1 MAIKTPPKPDACST
15 STQCSAAGNE
25 LKTWIQG
32 FVYFIIIG
40 LVPIFVS
47 LSLITNASDVDMYTD
62 GKDKDVS
69 RFNLKSCNLPDKLE
83 ENAFTYKLNTYF
95 NPEHWSLWDYC
106 LSQHKWYICTI
117 KDKNIDEDNFRR
129 SCQQLFP
136 CVNSPGDGRTT
147 ISEVITKLYRW
158 PYIFQIVYG
167 IFRQAFYSP
176 MKVGPS
182 HWLFSKVPFHASN
195 VGGLEGIGRN
205 IMFLLQILLY
215 PILLIVWVIYFLIC
229 AIIMPFAKLSH
240 LLVDFTSGSNLVGG
254 PTLIIL
260 YIFLFLLGYAFA
272 FITFF
277 VILIIFAWHLFIRF
291 FIRLYNN
298 TPLLNKIKTDVKQLL
313 VIYFYY
319 VSIAA
324 ILTAY
329 RFGPSRTFLYFVILA
344 VVLLFFTY
352 KDDLIPK
359 I

>member
-1 MAIKTPPKPDACST
+1 
-15 STQCSAAGNE
+15 
-25 LKTWIQG
+25 
-32 FVYFIIIG
+32 
-40 LVPIFVS
+40 
-47 LSLITNASDVDMYTD
+47 
-62 GKDKDVS
+62 
-69 RFNLKSCNLPDKLE
+69 
-83 ENAFTYKLNTYF
+83 
-95 NPEHWSLWDYC
+95 
-106 LSQHKWYICTI
+106 
-117 KDKNIDEDNFRR
+117 
-129 SCQQLFP
+129 
-136 CVNSPGDGRTT
+136 
-147 ISEVITKLYRW
+147 
-158 PYIFQIVYG
+158 
-167 IFRQAFYSP
+167 
-176 MKVGPS
+176 
-182 HWLFSKVPFHASN
+182 
-195 VGGLEGIGRN
+195 
-205 IMFLLQILLY
+205 
-215 PILLIVWVIYFLIC
+215 
-229 AIIMPFAKLSH
+229 MPFAKLSH

-298 TPLLNKIKTDVKQLL
+298 TPLLKKTDVKQLL